1 MKIAKTGYEIDGFY
15 TIANLVS
22 SFFFFSPV
30 VIKIVATWGTTEI
43 TNICSKP
50 SVQELFSFSFL
61 LFLMKEKEWNKLILH
76 PVCQIFF
83 FILITCWLD
92 VVLIL

>member
-1 MKIAKTGYEIDGFY
+1 MKIAKTGYEIDGFH

-50 SVQELFSFSFL
+50 SV
-61 LFLMKEKEWNKLILH
+61 
-76 PVCQIFF
+76 
-83 FILITCWLD
+83 
-92 VVLIL
+92 